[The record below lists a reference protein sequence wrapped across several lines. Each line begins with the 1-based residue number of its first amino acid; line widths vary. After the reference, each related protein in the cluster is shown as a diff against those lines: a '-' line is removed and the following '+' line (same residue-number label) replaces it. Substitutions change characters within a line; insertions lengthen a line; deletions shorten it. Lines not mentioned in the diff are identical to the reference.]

1 MEVNIHEAKTQLSR
15 LIQRALA
22 GEDVTIAKAGKP
34 LVRLTP
40 VEVKKPVLGSAR
52 GTFDLPEGWDAPMT
66 DAELDEVFGPGVFT
80 ETKTESDQE

>member
-22 GEDVTIAKAGKP
+22 GEEVTIAKAGKP

-40 VEVKKPVLGSAR
+40 VEKRKPILGSAR
-52 GTFDLPEGWDAPMT
+52 GMFELPEGWDAPMT

-80 ETKTESDQE
+80 DTKTEPEKE